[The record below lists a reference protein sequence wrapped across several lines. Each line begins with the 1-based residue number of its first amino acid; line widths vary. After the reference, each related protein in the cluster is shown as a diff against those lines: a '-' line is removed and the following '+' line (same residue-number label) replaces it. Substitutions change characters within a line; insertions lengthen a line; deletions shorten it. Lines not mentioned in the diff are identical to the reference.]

1 MFEERPI
8 TGFGPGTFQ
17 FAYGPFQKPDEM
29 TRISTTKG
37 DKGNAHSEIFMSL
50 SETGLP
56 GLLLNLLVIF
66 TVIGIAMRA
75 YYKAKNIVAKKVV
88 MAALLGFVTSVVHG
102 LFNSFLDQDKIAS
115 LVFTSM
121 AIIVAVDLSTKEKQ
135 IADEKGI

>member
-1 MFEERPI
+1 
-8 TGFGPGTFQ
+8 
-17 FAYGPFQKPDEM
+17 M